1 MVRTEPTVITA
12 FDVLKMGTN
21 GASQFIMSSA
31 IEMMEK
37 AKAFFSP
44 ESGGEMTV
52 PPFVPPLEAGTFK
65 SLIKTAK
72 TVHDQKLDQVCP
84 KHYCVLFRA
93 ESKTHGIIR
102 NMSFIWI
109 LRSMSHVYQ
118 DFYNEACVLGQVLF
132 PKWTFLPFNISL
144 LP

>member
-1 MVRTEPTVITA
+1 MRTEPTVITA

-21 GASQFIMSSA
+21 GASQFILSSA

-84 KHYCVLFRA
+84 EY
-93 ESKTHGIIR
+93 
-102 NMSFIWI
+102 I
-109 LRSMSHVYQ
+109 LRM
-118 DFYNEACVLGQVLF
+118 
-132 PKWTFLPFNISL
+132 
-144 LP
+144 